1 MWEIAAMLLVVFAG
15 GWVWS
20 GIVARERA
28 TLAARRACE
37 RYDQQLLDETVA
49 QVRVSLLRTA
59 SGTVSPKRVY
69 RFEFT
74 ANGEQRRSGELAIHG
89 GRVVD
94 LHLQLEE
101 FTVYEQPHLGK
112 G

>member
-1 MWEIAAMLLVVFAG
+1 MGEIVVVLLLALAG

-28 TLAARRACE
+28 TAAARHACE
-37 RYDQQLLDETVA
+37 RYDQQLLDETVE
-49 QVRVSLLRTA
+49 QIGVSLVRTS
-59 SGTVSPKRVY
+59 SGTLAPRRLY

-74 ANGEQRRSGELAIHG
+74 ANGELRRCGELAIHG

-94 LHLQLEE
+94 LHLQLEG
-101 FTVYEQPHLGK
+101 FTVYEQPHMRK